1 MSPLADLVA
10 WLKKRGEPDSGINY
24 QGPYYA
30 HDEDGSPTIPR
41 QARVELHGSDADFIA
56 KHFHGAGARDLAAA
70 LLTAIEPVAAS
81 PGVPDG
87 MARLQGSVPEGW
99 KLVPVE
105 PTEAMMNA
113 APASYSSSFMAI
125 WPKICGDIYRAL
137 LAAAPA
143 SPEPSPSTEDVMRE
157 ARGALAIALSA
168 IEKAGDDLQA
178 SGAYP

>member
-1 MSPLADLVA
+1 MTVNEKGLEAALAIPLKGRFWPGENAMESEDSNWLYYKRERYSQIIEAYLRAASNDAEPVA
-10 WLKKRGEPDSGINY
+10 WTSSGNLDGLRDHDSLVIGSMCNR
-24 QGPYYA
+24 QG
-30 HDEDGSPTIPR
+30 DGWTVP
-41 QARVELHGSDADFIA
+41 LY
-56 KHFHGAGARDLAAA
+56 
-70 LLTAIEPVAAS
+70 LTAIEPVAAS

-143 SPEPSPSTEDVMRE
+143 SPKQR
-157 ARGALAIALSA
+157 
-168 IEKAGDDLQA
+168 
-178 SGAYP
+178 SGE